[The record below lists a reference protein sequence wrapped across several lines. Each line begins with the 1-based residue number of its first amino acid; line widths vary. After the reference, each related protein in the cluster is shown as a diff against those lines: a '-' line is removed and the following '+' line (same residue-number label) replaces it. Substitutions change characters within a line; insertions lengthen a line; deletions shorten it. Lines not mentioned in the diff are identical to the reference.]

1 MNKKSVLKK
10 SLELFELEK
19 IDRDIFSWNG
29 KNVGYKRIFGGQV
42 MAQTLIAAYKTIDV
56 EHFAHSYHSYFLR
69 PGDMDKS
76 ITFTVDRIRDGKS
89 FTTRSVKAIQEGEV
103 IFNCSISFQKREKGL
118 EHQIEMPDVP
128 EPESLKSEQEI
139 REEILKELNMKK
151 EDMPMF
157 IKQREIEMRPV
168 EHQNYFKPERMP
180 PYKNT
185 WIKTDGSLPKD
196 QEIQQAFLLYIS
208 DMGLLGAANNSVGV
222 NFLTKNLQ
230 NASLDHAM
238 WFHRKL
244 DLDGWFL
251 YSIDSPVTRNARGFS
266 RGSIF
271 SSSNNSKDFFRTD
284 FLFIRFKLHSDLHLL
299 TIPSLL

>member
-1 MNKKSVLKK
+1 MADKP
-10 SLELFELEK
+10 SLNRPLGLFNLEK

-42 MAQTLIAAYKTIDV
+42 MAQTLIAAYKTVNV
-56 EHFAHSYHSYFLR
+56 EHFAHSFHSYFIR
-69 PGDMDKS
+69 PGNMEKP

-89 FTTRSVKAIQEGEV
+89 FTTRSVKAIQDGEV

-118 EHQIEMPDVP
+118 EHQVDMPDVP
-128 EPESLKSEQEI
+128 EPETLKSEQEL
-139 REEILKELNMKK
+139 REDILKELKMKK

-157 IKQREIEMRPV
+157 FRQQEIEMRPV
-168 EHQNYFKPERMP
+168 EKQNYFKPERMP

-185 WIKTDGSLPKD
+185 WIKNEGKLPDD
-196 QEIQQAFLLYIS
+196 QVIQQAFLLYIS

-244 DLDGWFL
+244 DLNGWFL
-251 YSIDSPVTRNARGFS
+251 YTIESPITRNARGFS

-271 SSSNNSKDFFRTD
+271 SRDGKLIASCTQEG
-284 FLFIRFKLHSDLHLL
+284 LIRLWDD
-299 TIPSLL
+299 

>member
-1 MNKKSVLKK
+1 MADKP
-10 SLELFELEK
+10 SLNRPLGLFNLEK

-42 MAQTLIAAYKTIDV
+42 MAQTLIAAYKTVNV
-56 EHFAHSYHSYFLR
+56 EHFAHSFHSYFIR
-69 PGDMDKS
+69 PGNMEKP

-89 FTTRSVKAIQEGEV
+89 FTTRSVKAIQDGEV

-118 EHQIEMPDVP
+118 EHQVDMPDVP
-128 EPESLKSEQEI
+128 EPETLKSEQEL
-139 REEILKELNMKK
+139 REDILKELKMKK

-157 IKQREIEMRPV
+157 FRQQEIEMRPV
-168 EHQNYFKPERMP
+168 EKQNYFKPERMP

-185 WIKTDGSLPKD
+185 WIKNEGKLPDD
-196 QEIQQAFLLYIS
+196 QVIQQAFLLYIS

-244 DLDGWFL
+244 DLNGWFL
-251 YSIDSPVTRNARGFS
+251 YTIESPITRNARGFS

-271 SSSNNSKDFFRTD
+271 SRDGKLIASCTQEG
-284 FLFIRFKLHSDLHLL
+284 LIRLWDDQ
-299 TIPSLL
+299 

>member
-1 MNKKSVLKK
+1 
-10 SLELFELEK
+10 
-19 IDRDIFSWNG
+19 
-29 KNVGYKRIFGGQV
+29 
-42 MAQTLIAAYKTIDV
+42 MAQTLIAAYKTVNV
-56 EHFAHSYHSYFLR
+56 EHFAHSFHSYFIR
-69 PGDMDKS
+69 PGNMEKP

-89 FTTRSVKAIQEGEV
+89 FTTRSVKAIQDGEV

-118 EHQIEMPDVP
+118 EHQVDMPDVP
-128 EPESLKSEQEI
+128 EPETLKSEQEL
-139 REEILKELNMKK
+139 REDILKELKMKK

-157 IKQREIEMRPV
+157 FRQQEIEMRPV
-168 EHQNYFKPERMP
+168 EKQNYFKPERMP

-185 WIKTDGSLPKD
+185 WIKNEGKLPDD
-196 QEIQQAFLLYIS
+196 QVIQQAFLLYIS

-244 DLDGWFL
+244 DLNGWFL
-251 YSIDSPVTRNARGFS
+251 YTIESPITRNARGFS

-271 SSSNNSKDFFRTD
+271 SRDGKLIASCTQEG
-284 FLFIRFKLHSDLHLL
+284 LIRLWDDQ
-299 TIPSLL
+299 

>member
-1 MNKKSVLKK
+1 MEALAQLKSMSNKSVLSK
-10 SLELFELEK
+10 SLQLFQLEK
-19 IDRDIFSWNG
+19 VDRDIFSWNG
-29 KNVGYKRIFGGQV
+29 TNVGYKRIFGGQV
-42 MAQTLIAAYKTIDV
+42 MAQTLIAAYKTV
-56 EHFAHSYHSYFLR
+56 EAEHFAHSFHSYFLR
-69 PGDMDKS
+69 PGDMKKS

-89 FTTRSVKAIQEGEV
+89 FTTRSVKAIQDGEA

-118 EHQIEMPDVP
+118 EHQIKMPDVP

-139 REEILKELNMKK
+139 REKILKELNMNK

-157 IKQREIEMRPV
+157 IRQREIEMRPV
-168 EHQNYFKPERMP
+168 EEQNYFKPERMP

-185 WIKTDGSLPKD
+185 WIKTDGSLPND
-196 QEIQQAFLLYIS
+196 QVIQQAFLLYIS

-244 DLDGWFL
+244 NLDGWFL
-251 YSIDSPVTRNARGFS
+251 YSIDSPITRNARGFS

-271 SSSNNSKDFFRTD
+271 SRDGQLIASCT
-284 FLFIRFKLHSDLHLL
+284 
-299 TIPSLL
+299 

>member
-1 MNKKSVLKK
+1 MADKPSLNRP
-10 SLELFELEK
+10 LELFNLEK
-19 IDRDIFSWNG
+19 VDRDIFSWNG

-42 MAQTLIAAYKTIDV
+42 MAQTLIAAYKTVNV
-56 EHFAHSYHSYFLR
+56 EHFAHSFHSYFIR
-69 PGDMDKS
+69 PGNMEKP

-89 FTTRSVKAIQEGEV
+89 FTTRSVKAIQDGEV

-118 EHQIEMPDVP
+118 EHQVDMPDVP
-128 EPESLKSEQEI
+128 EPETLKSEQEL
-139 REEILKELNMKK
+139 REDIHKELKMKK

-157 IKQREIEMRPV
+157 FRQQEIEMRPV
-168 EHQNYFKPERMP
+168 EKQNYFKPERMP

-185 WIKTDGSLPKD
+185 WIKNEGKLPDD
-196 QEIQQAFLLYIS
+196 QVIQQAFLLYIS

-244 DLDGWFL
+244 DLNGWFL
-251 YSIDSPVTRNARGFS
+251 YTIESPITRNARGFS

-271 SSSNNSKDFFRTD
+271 SRDGKLIASCTQEG
-284 FLFIRFKLHSDLHLL
+284 LIRLWDD
-299 TIPSLL
+299 

>member
-1 MNKKSVLKK
+1 MADKPSLNRP
-10 SLELFELEK
+10 LELFNLEK
-19 IDRDIFSWNG
+19 VDRDIFSWNG

-42 MAQTLIAAYKTIDV
+42 MAQTLIAAYKTVNV
-56 EHFAHSYHSYFLR
+56 EHFAHSFHSYFIR
-69 PGDMDKS
+69 PGNMEKP

-89 FTTRSVKAIQEGEV
+89 FTTRSVKAIQDGEV

-118 EHQIEMPDVP
+118 EHQVDMPDVP
-128 EPESLKSEQEI
+128 EPESLKSEQEL
-139 REEILKELNMKK
+139 REDILKELKMKK

-157 IKQREIEMRPV
+157 FRQQEIEMRPV
-168 EHQNYFKPERMP
+168 EKQNYFKPERMP

-185 WIKTDGSLPKD
+185 WIKNEGKLPDD
-196 QEIQQAFLLYIS
+196 QVIQQAFLLYIS

-244 DLDGWFL
+244 DLNGWFL
-251 YSIDSPVTRNARGFS
+251 YTIESPITRNARGFS

-271 SSSNNSKDFFRTD
+271 SRDGKLIASCTQEG
-284 FLFIRFKLHSDLHLL
+284 LIRLWDD
-299 TIPSLL
+299 

>member
-1 MNKKSVLKK
+1 MTDKPSLNRP
-10 SLELFELEK
+10 LELFNLEK
-19 IDRDIFSWNG
+19 VDRDIFSWNG

-42 MAQTLIAAYKTIDV
+42 MAQTLIAAYKTVNV
-56 EHFAHSYHSYFLR
+56 EHFAHSLHSYFIR
-69 PGDMDKS
+69 PGNMEKP

-89 FTTRSVKAIQEGEV
+89 FTTRSVKAIQDGEV

-118 EHQIEMPDVP
+118 EHQVDMPDVP
-128 EPESLKSEQEI
+128 EPETLKSEQEL
-139 REEILKELNMKK
+139 REDILKELKMKK

-157 IKQREIEMRPV
+157 FRQQEIEMRPV
-168 EHQNYFKPERMP
+168 EKQNYFKPERMP

-185 WIKTDGSLPKD
+185 WIKNEGKLPDD
-196 QEIQQAFLLYIS
+196 QVIQQAFLLYIS

-244 DLDGWFL
+244 DLNGWFL
-251 YSIDSPVTRNARGFS
+251 YTIESPITRNARGFS

-271 SSSNNSKDFFRTD
+271 SRDGKLIASCTQEG
-284 FLFIRFKLHSDLHLL
+284 LIRLWDDQ
-299 TIPSLL
+299 

>member
-1 MNKKSVLKK
+1 MADKPSLNRP
-10 SLELFELEK
+10 LELFNLEK
-19 IDRDIFSWNG
+19 VDRDIFSWNG

-42 MAQTLIAAYKTIDV
+42 MAQTLIAAYKTVNV
-56 EHFAHSYHSYFLR
+56 EHFAHSFHSYFIR
-69 PGDMDKS
+69 PGNMEKP

-89 FTTRSVKAIQEGEV
+89 FTTRSVKAIQDGEV

-118 EHQIEMPDVP
+118 EHQVDMPDVP
-128 EPESLKSEQEI
+128 EPETLKSEQEL
-139 REEILKELNMKK
+139 REDILKELKMKK

-157 IKQREIEMRPV
+157 FRQQEIEMRPV
-168 EHQNYFKPERMP
+168 EKQNYFKPERMP

-185 WIKTDGSLPKD
+185 WIKNEGKLPDD
-196 QEIQQAFLLYIS
+196 QVIQQAFLLYIS

-244 DLDGWFL
+244 DLNGWFL
-251 YSIDSPVTRNARGFS
+251 YTIESPITRNARGFS

-271 SSSNNSKDFFRTD
+271 SRDGKLIASCTQEG
-284 FLFIRFKLHSDLHLL
+284 LIRLWDDQ
-299 TIPSLL
+299 

>member
-1 MNKKSVLKK
+1 MKKKTILNK

-19 IDRDIFSWNG
+19 VDRDIFSWNG
-29 KNVGYKRIFGGQV
+29 TNVGYKRIFGGQV
-42 MAQTLIAAYKTIDV
+42 MAQTLIAAYKTVDA
-56 EHFAHSYHSYFLR
+56 EHFAHSFHSYFLR
-69 PGDMDKS
+69 PGNMDKS

-89 FTTRSVKAIQEGEV
+89 FTTRSVKAIQDGEA
-103 IFNCSISFQKREKGL
+103 IFNCSVSFQKREKGL

-128 EPESLKSEQEI
+128 EPETLKSEQEI
-139 REEILKELNMKK
+139 REEILKELKMKK

-157 IKQREIEMRPV
+157 IRQREIEMRPV
-168 EHQNYFKPERMP
+168 EQQNYFKPERMP

-185 WIKTDGSLPKD
+185 WIKTDGSLPDD
-196 QEIQQAFLLYIS
+196 QIIQQAFLLYIS

-251 YSIDSPVTRNARGFS
+251 YTIDSPVTRNARGFS
-266 RGSIF
+266 RVSIF
-271 SSSNNSKDFFRTD
+271 SRDGQLISSCTQEG
-284 FLFIRFKLHSDLHLL
+284 LIRLWED
-299 TIPSLL
+299 